1 MLKLLFVFLFSVAT
15 FPSAL
20 LKQTSSLF
28 YLVKHP
34 KVENNKTP
42 LLILLHGVGSNET
55 DLFSLANQLPEK
67 YLVVSARAPINLGK
81 DSYGWYHIDFSN
93 GKPMYN
99 NNEAESSRQTII
111 KFIEELKKKFSFN
124 HQEIYLCGFSQG
136 GIMAYSVGLT
146 RPDLVK
152 GIAVMSGRLLDETK
166 PLINKEKAKTLKIHI
181 SHGTQDPVL
190 KIQYAREANAYLKTL
205 GLNPAY
211 HEYQDV
217 HTINAQM
224 LSDLITWLK

>member
-1 MLKLLFVFLFSVAT
+1 MLKLLFVFLFTITTFSSTSV
-15 FPSAL
+15 
-20 LKQTSSLF
+20 KQNSSLF

-93 GKPMYN
+93 GKPLYN
-99 NNEAESSRQTII
+99 NNEAETSRQTII
-111 KFIEELKKKFSFN
+111 KFIEELKKKFTFN

-190 KIQYAREANAYLKTL
+190 GIQYARDANAYLKTL
-205 GLNPAY
+205 GLSPEY
-211 HEYQDV
+211 HEYKDV
-217 HTINAQM
+217 HTINSQM
-224 LSDLITWLK
+224 LFDLITWLK